1 MNFLPGK
8 KPTMHKKT
16 NYFSHDSNSRNDSKI
31 LAVRIKYG
39 VEGYGIY
46 FMILERLREESDYMC
61 IKDYNSI
68 AFDLRVESSKVKSVV
83 EDFGLFIFT
92 DDGKYFYS
100 ESFMKRM
107 EFKDEKSK
115 KASESANKR
124 WEKEKSMRTHT
135 DKDADAL
142 QTDVEKNASKV
153 KKSKVKKSKVLSD
166 ESPRTQEEIILFQNF
181 ENWIQ
186 KNTPRVNQLKE
197 PLTIDQYFR
206 LKQKVP
212 KDTLTKVLKAMQNR
226 ADLLKK
232 YVSAY
237 LTILNWSSREDVP
250 VVEMKPENNVNERL
264 LSKWK

>member
-1 MNFLPGK
+1 MANNKTGFAYYNIDTDRYQDMRIKRLKKDFGCTGIAVYDYILCEIYRVKGCFIQWDESTAFDVAEYFALKETTVNEIVNYCCSVGLFNKALLSSENILTSPSIQKRFLDMSK
-8 KPTMHKKT
+8 RAK
-16 NYFSHDSNSRNDSKI
+16 RNDAKIPEKAMILPEESKI
-31 LAVRIKYG
+31 IPETSG
-39 VEGYGIY
+39 
-46 FMILERLREESDYMC
+46 D
-61 IKDYNSI
+61 
-68 AFDLRVESSKVKSVV
+68 SSGS
-83 EDFGLFIFT
+83 LP
-92 DDGKYFYS
+92 
-100 ESFMKRM
+100 
-107 EFKDEKSK
+107 
-115 KASESANKR
+115 
-124 WEKEKSMRTHT
+124 
-135 DKDADAL
+135 
-142 QTDVEKNASKV
+142 QSKV
-153 KKSKVKKSKVLSD
+153 KKSKEKKSRVLSD
-166 ESPRTQEEIILFQNF
+166 ESPRTQEEIVLFQNF

-212 KDTLTKVLKAMQNR
+212 KETLTKVLKAMQNR